1 MITVATGR
9 EVVLR
14 GVGSGWY
21 SRRSAGWH
29 CKTLQMASRVLKRM
43 ALARPD
49 LSTDRFCVIQKPTS
63 RADDP
68 AHAGLPERPR
78 SPFYAQFLKTMT
90 NLVGNCLLL
99 IRVLIRVLERS
110 RDATQSRSLS
120 GHRG

>member
-1 MITVATGR
+1 
-9 EVVLR
+9 
-14 GVGSGWY
+14 
-21 SRRSAGWH
+21 
-29 CKTLQMASRVLKRM
+29 M
-43 ALARPD
+43 ALDRPD

-90 NLVGNCLLL
+90 NLVGNCLPLL
-99 IRVLIRVLERS
+99 RVPERS